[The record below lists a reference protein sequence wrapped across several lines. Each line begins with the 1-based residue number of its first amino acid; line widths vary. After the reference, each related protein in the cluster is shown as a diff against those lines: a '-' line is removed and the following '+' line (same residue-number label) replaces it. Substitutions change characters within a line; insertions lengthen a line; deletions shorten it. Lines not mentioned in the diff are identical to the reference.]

1 MEMKD
6 GNRFHLLFARSNST
20 HGVGATR
27 AVYRGMIWA
36 RSIMY
41 ICTAEPVK
49 LIFWFSSL
57 QSSAV
62 AKANRGSMMVK
73 TVAEATRTPV
83 CNTYLSYNPVF
94 QRNTLPTT
102 VEKAITKLFHEER
115 SSFEGLRDLL
125 QSRPPFL
132 VCMLEVFSS
141 SLTEDEN
148 AVQINFRIEM
158 CHLNEC
164 QLSLYLLYEECAGRS
179 VLVAMRRSQC
189 QAPELKKCSVAHLLS
204 SSNAQTFMFLPPP
217 RT

>member
-1 MEMKD
+1 MELEQHALCIVIRSSQSKPRKHD
-6 GNRFHLLFARSNST
+6 GEDSS
-20 HGVGATR
+20 
-27 AVYRGMIWA
+27 RGN
-36 RSIMY
+36 
-41 ICTAEPVK
+41 TDT
-49 LIFWFSSL
+49 SL
-57 QSSAV
+57 QYMLIVQSS
-62 AKANRGSMMVK
+62 
-73 TVAEATRTPV
+73 TPTQYSAHNGGKGNYKIIP
-83 CNTYLSYNPVF
+83 CELQDAHALMHLMREINERF
-94 QRNTLPTT
+94 RN
-102 VEKAITKLFHEER
+102 E
-115 SSFEGLRDLL
+115 EGLRDLL

-189 QAPELKKCSVAHLLS
+189 HAPELKKCSVDHLLS